1 MCETYFCATVKD
13 SGRRK
18 PCETCEQLWD
28 WMLVWLK
35 ALQAPFGLC
44 SDVWL
49 SQQLQDNNALWH
61 CRNIPVS
68 ELMSTDKTHTHTH
81 KTHAYGANTHH
92 EGLMCEQTCSEDD
105 GFLEILGWL
114 LNALDDSG
122 IDVIQMGKKRTPFSL
137 NTSLHLLHYTVHLSL
152 FCICVCAVAAGGF

>member
-1 MCETYFCATVKD
+1 MPFSETSFWHYKGFSRPILDTRPFETIYVSFYGTVKD
-13 SGRRK
+13 SGRREL
-18 PCETCEQLWD
+18 CETCEQLWD

-68 ELMSTDKTHTHTH
+68 ELMSSDKTHTKHTH
-81 KTHAYGANTHH
+81 MEKTHIMKDLCVNRRVQR
-92 EGLMCEQTCSEDD
+92 MTCV
-105 GFLEILGWL
+105 LEILGWL
-114 LNALDDSG
+114 PNELDDSG
-122 IDVIQMGKKRTPFSL
+122 INVI
-137 NTSLHLLHYTVHLSL
+137 
-152 FCICVCAVAAGGF
+152 